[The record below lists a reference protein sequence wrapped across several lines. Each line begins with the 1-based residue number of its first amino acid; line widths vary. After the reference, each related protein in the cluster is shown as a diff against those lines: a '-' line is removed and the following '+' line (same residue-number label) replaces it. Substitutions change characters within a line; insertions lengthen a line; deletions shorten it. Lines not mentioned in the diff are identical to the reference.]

1 MSRNASNST
10 GSARNRDDD
19 ASTGIPGLP
28 ERWRVPVQ
36 LISTFGLA
44 VFLVLY
50 YLFVIRPEDNAR
62 FETMRQSIDE
72 LKQVV
77 RADKAVVTDEQAE
90 RLERLYIAAV
100 APDVA
105 DILQRDLSQDAKG
118 DEVERV
124 LLVWTDEL
132 RGFLRESGRSVAE
145 QLQNRL
151 RPANPDDPDVASIL
165 VRAAADNNLDP
176 SDRESIENAL
186 DSVLRPRAM
195 AK

>member
-105 DILQRDLSQDAKG
+105 NILQRDLSQDAKG